1 MFSKIN
7 SLANLPNSY
16 AIHVLNKFQVL
27 RENAHGSLTVLSKDT
42 ETLHRM
48 SRNPALW
55 GLVAPLEAGCPYSF
69 SSWTLGNPADH
80 CRHEYLH
87 NWGPSWRQVT
97 CLCETFAL
105 SLQRRGGLNR
115 EGPSEDKTACLPI
128 SSSFTSTS
136 ERDNFSESLTLGD
149 HACLSL
155 IQDAAAFLSMR
166 IKTEE
171 GNEWLIVSDWPFST
185 EPAWPKCC
193 APPSHGP
200 LRKNLRR
207 PKVQHWDLQSDA
219 HSRLLFN
226 CLTFRLKNYIAF
238 SSRLTPS
245 V

>member
-1 MFSKIN
+1 MVLSKIN

-48 SRNPALW
+48 SPNPALW
-55 GLVAPLEAGCPYSF
+55 GLLAPLEAGCPYSF
-69 SSWTLGNPADH
+69 RSWTLGNPADH

-87 NWGPSWRQVT
+87 NWGPSWRQVA

-115 EGPSEDKTACLPI
+115 EGPSEDKMACLPI

-136 ERDNFSESLTLGD
+136 EHDNFSESLTLGD

-155 IQDAAAFLSMR
+155 IQDAAAFLWMR
-166 IKTEE
+166 IKTGE

-185 EPAWPKCC
+185 EPAC

-200 LRKNLRR
+200 LRKESKEIKSPALGL
-207 PKVQHWDLQSDA
+207 DLQSDA